1 MEIPWTFFRQGA
13 RVLFALALF
22 TGMATTALF
31 MGHRMSLEA
40 WRVFFVLSLVT
51 LTVTSAILL
60 PGVLLPNIQSPHPE
74 FLSADLVDEW
84 QDVRAR
90 RIARPHVLIAGAVL
104 AALIY
109 LWFLFY
115 YGKIV
120 NAVWFGWLP
129 VGVAAILVSLLV
141 VAFARRTP
149 WYHDRYFRTPNM
161 VIAIAFGGFAL
172 AQVLGITMTEQPAAP
187 AAGPGIVSN
196 LDYQYAGTRAYRFT
210 RGYLEFG
217 PVPDI
222 EVPDCDD
229 DSCGYLFLFIL
240 FVVLTAILVAGAA
253 LVPHMWVLSGLVMLT
268 LIALLAL
275 HDVRRDRTFVERPV
289 KLFDLRK
296 R

>member
-1 MEIPWTFFRQGA
+1 MEIPWRFFRKGA
-13 RVLFALALF
+13 LVLFAVALF

-31 MGHRMSLEA
+31 MGHRMALEA
-40 WRVFFVLSLVT
+40 WRVLFVLALVV

-60 PGVLLPNIQSPHPE
+60 PGVLLPNIPSPHPE

-84 QDVRAR
+84 QDMRAR
-90 RIARPHVLIAGAVL
+90 RVTRPHLLIAGAVL

-129 VGVAAILVSLLV
+129 VAVAAIFVSLLV
-141 VAFARRTP
+141 IAFARRTP
-149 WYHDRYFRTPNM
+149 WYHDRYFRTPNT
-161 VIAIAFGGFAL
+161 VIAVAFGGFAL
-172 AQVLGITMTEQPAAP
+172 AQVLGITMTEQVVTPAP
-187 AAGPGIVSN
+187 GQGIVSN
-196 LDYQYAGTRAYRFT
+196 LDYQYVGTRAYRFT

-253 LVPHMWVLSGLVMLT
+253 LVPHMWVLSCLVMLT
-268 LIALLAL
+268 FIALLVL
-275 HDVRRDRTFVERPV
+275 HEVRRDRTIAEYPV
-289 KLFDLRK
+289 QLFDLR
-296 R
+296 RR

>member
-1 MEIPWTFFRQGA
+1 MGTMDIPWNFFRKGA
-13 RVLFALALF
+13 LVLFAVALF
-22 TGMATTALF
+22 MGLATTALF
-31 MGHRMSLEA
+31 MGHRMPLET
-40 WRVFFVLSLVT
+40 WRVLFVLALVV
-51 LTVTSAILL
+51 LTITSAILL

-74 FLSADLVDEW
+74 FISADMVDEW
-84 QDVRAR
+84 RDMQAR
-90 RIARPHVLIAGAVL
+90 RISRPHVLIAGAVL

-141 VAFARRTP
+141 IAFARRTP

-172 AQVLGITMTEQPAAP
+172 SQVLGITMTEQPANP
-187 AAGPGIVSN
+187 SPGQGIVSN
-196 LDYQYAGTRAYRFT
+196 FDYQYAGTRAYRFT
-210 RGYLEFG
+210 RGYLELG

-222 EVPDCDD
+222 EIPDCDD

-240 FVVLTAILVAGAA
+240 FVILTLILVAGAA

-268 LIALLAL
+268 FIALLVL
-275 HDVRRDRTFVERPV
+275 HEVRRNRNVV
-289 KLFDLRK
+289 KYSED
-296 R
+296 